1 MAIGKPKLSLQELT
15 DSLASGLKNSAQQP
29 EALGKPIYK
38 HNTIDYDALNSVVTE
53 MGERGGKRIE
63 VNNQE
68 LIEATLRKFETEIIP
83 KLYRGKSKM
92 PLLANSDN
100 PGVSGLA
107 KKLMET
113 LDRNP
118 NKRVPL
124 FIHTPDVMVD
134 ANVHAWAVVMRYIT
148 RGLLIASRFVKV
160 DESELLTKNRSGFT
174 GTQENANLGATK
186 SDVVLFS
193 AADVDAYS
201 PTESATLAM
210 LFRHWAENETAVIL
224 VSPRPFELWLKR
236 LPREVQPMI
245 ATLFEGNIIEPP
257 RKTPTRRGARAATP
271 DQQDNHRYLAGL

>member
-1 MAIGKPKLSLQELT
+1 
-15 DSLASGLKNSAQQP
+15 
-29 EALGKPIYK
+29 
-38 HNTIDYDALNSVVTE
+38 

-107 KKLMET
+107 KKLMEA

-118 NKRVPL
+118 DKRVPL

-224 VSPRPFELWLKR
+224 VSPRPFDLWLKR

-257 RKTPTRRGARAATP
+257 RKTPTRRGARSATP
-271 DQQDNHRYLAGL
+271 DQQANHRYLAGL